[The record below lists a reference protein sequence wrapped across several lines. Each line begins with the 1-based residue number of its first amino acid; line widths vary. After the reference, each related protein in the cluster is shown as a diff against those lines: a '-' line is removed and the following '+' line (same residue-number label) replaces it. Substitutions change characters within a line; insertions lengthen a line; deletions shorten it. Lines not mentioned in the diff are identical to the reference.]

1 MPRSENLI
9 RCISVQIPCHEGEEL
24 DLYSPQDIVSKIVM
38 TLDWKWNAH
47 QRDRWCQKHK

>member
-24 DLYSPQDIVSKIVM
+24 DSYSPQDIVSKIVM
-38 TLDWKWNAH
+38 TMDWKWNAH
-47 QRDRWCQKHK
+47 QRDRWRQKCK